1 MDRVVSQLLAE
12 LDGLTAD
19 GSSDRPIFVIGA
31 TNRSDL
37 IDPALLRPGRFDRLV
52 YIGIPEGDGEKV
64 RILTA
69 LTRKFRISID
79 GRDVIDVD
87 ERQKFSEAVVDLL
100 SNRDQCYKTLFCRS
114 CKQWFDFAH
123 VWLVQIFH
131 FAEIASNSDLCHR
144 ERLWQ
149 NDWLGSSQ
157 RVLT

>member
-1 MDRVVSQLLAE
+1 MAAESEKLFLL
-12 LDGLTAD
+12 
-19 GSSDRPIFVIGA
+19 
-31 TNRSDL
+31 
-37 IDPALLRPGRFDRLV
+37 
-52 YIGIPEGDGEKV
+52 KV
-64 RILTA
+64 MNEQQQIA
-69 LTRKFRISID
+69 
-79 GRDVIDVD
+79 D

-123 VWLVQIFH
+123 VWLVQSYH
-131 FAEIASNSDLCHR
+131 NAEIASNSDLCHR